1 MQKPGNEIL
10 HPRGVEINPE
20 DSIMS
25 LKYANDMI
33 LFADIYD
40 ELQQTPEQNTDS
52 NENWRWTNIIR
63 TKFFSY
69 KPNAGMIPIYIN

>member
-25 LKYANDMI
+25 LKYANDMV

-52 NENWRWTNIIR
+52 NENWR
-63 TKFFSY
+63 
-69 KPNAGMIPIYIN
+69 